1 MAQPVL
7 GTPWKKLDRAVPEE
21 EVAWLD
27 RYWRCANY
35 LSVGQIYLRSNP
47 LMRADF
53 KNEEGPDGFTRED
66 VKHRLVGHWGTT
78 PGLNFLYAH
87 VNRLIRDH
95 QQNTLFL
102 MGPGHGGRAGT
113 SQSLLYGT

>member
-47 LMRADF
+47 LMR
-53 KNEEGPDGFTRED
+53 KTSRTR
-66 VKHRLVGHWGTT
+66 
-78 PGLNFLYAH
+78 
-87 VNRLIRDH
+87 
-95 QQNTLFL
+95 
-102 MGPGHGGRAGT
+102 RALT
-113 SQSLLYGT
+113 DSRAKM

>member
-7 GTPWKKLDRAVPEE
+7 GTPWKKLNRAVTDE

-53 KNEEGPDGFTRED
+53 KNEDGPDVFTR
-66 VKHRLVGHWGTT
+66 
-78 PGLNFLYAH
+78 
-87 VNRLIRDH
+87 
-95 QQNTLFL
+95 
-102 MGPGHGGRAGT
+102 
-113 SQSLLYGT
+113 